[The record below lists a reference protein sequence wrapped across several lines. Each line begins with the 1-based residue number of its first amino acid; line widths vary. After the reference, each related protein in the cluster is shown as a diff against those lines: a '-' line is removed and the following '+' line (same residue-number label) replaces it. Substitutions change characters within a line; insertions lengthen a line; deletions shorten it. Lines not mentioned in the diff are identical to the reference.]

1 MKFINPLIT
10 LGLVLSFGWM
20 YFYALPT
27 ASLVQQ
33 MLDNESYYLDITS
46 MYLLPYAIAPFVAA
60 SYIEG
65 SKQSSL
71 TGSLLAKQWF
81 TFVLLSFFA
90 SLQLFECAAF
100 AFAFISTFTVFE
112 PTIEWLWLVL
122 PIGFLTLFLVLVRFL
137 FQTRYSLNSIQTA

>member
-1 MKFINPLIT
+1 MKLSNPLIA

-27 ASLVQQ
+27 ANLVQQ
-33 MLDNESYYLDITS
+33 MLDNESYYLDIMS

-65 SKQSSL
+65 SKHSSL

-112 PTIEWLWLVL
+112 PTIEWLWLLL
-122 PIGFLTLFLVLVRFL
+122 PIGFFSFFILLVRFL
-137 FQTRYSLNSIQTA
+137 FQTRHSLKSIQAA

>member
-1 MKFINPLIT
+1 MKFVKTLVA
-10 LGLVLSFGWM
+10 LGLVLSFGWV
-20 YFYALPT
+20 YFYAQST

-33 MLDNESYYLDITS
+33 MLNNEPYYADIVS
-46 MYLLPYAIAPFVAA
+46 IYLLPYAIAPFVAA

-90 SLQLFECAAF
+90 SLQLFECAAL

-112 PTIEWLWLVL
+112 LTIEWLWLLV
-122 PIGFLTLFLVLVRFL
+122 PIGFFTFFILLVLFL
-137 FQTRYSLNSIQTA
+137 FQTRHSLKSIQAA

>member
-1 MKFINPLIT
+1 MKFINPLIA

-20 YFYALPT
+20 YFYALST
-27 ASLVQQ
+27 ASLMQQ
-33 MLDNESYYLDITS
+33 MMDNESYYLDIMS

-90 SLQLFECAAF
+90 SLQLFEGVAF
-100 AFAFISTFTVFE
+100 ASAFISTFTVFE
-112 PTIEWLWLVL
+112 PTIEWLWLLL
-122 PIGFLTLFLVLVRFL
+122 PIGFFSFFILLVRFL
-137 FQTRYSLNSIQTA
+137 FQTRHSLKSIQAA

>member
-1 MKFINPLIT
+1 MKFINPLIA

-27 ASLVQQ
+27 ASVVQQ
-33 MLDNESYYLDITS
+33 MLDNESYYLDIMS
-46 MYLLPYAIAPFVAA
+46 MYLLPYVIAPFVAA

-112 PTIEWLWLVL
+112 PTIEWFWLLL
-122 PIGFLTLFLVLVRFL
+122 PIGFFTFFILLVRFL
-137 FQTRYSLNSIQTA
+137 FQTRHSLKSIQVA